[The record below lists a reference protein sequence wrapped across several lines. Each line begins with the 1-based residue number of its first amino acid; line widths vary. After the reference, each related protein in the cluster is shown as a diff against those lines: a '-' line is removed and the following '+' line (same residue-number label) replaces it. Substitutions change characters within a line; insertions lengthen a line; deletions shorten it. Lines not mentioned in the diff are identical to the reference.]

1 MIIELAAVVSAV
13 NTAAS
18 ALNKVASTTS
28 DIQQIS
34 GFLGSLG
41 SAQTDLNKIKA
52 SKTLSHADAL
62 THSLA
67 QKKINE
73 SMKEL
78 KEAFIY
84 SGNADL
90 WDEAMLA
97 VHNSKKS
104 REKELRR
111 LEAIKAKKN
120 KELQEILTAV
130 VMGLVVAPFVIG
142 LLILAIIKS

>member
-1 MIIELAAVVSAV
+1 
-13 NTAAS
+13 
-18 ALNKVASTTS
+18 
-28 DIQQIS
+28 
-34 GFLGSLG
+34 
-41 SAQTDLNKIKA
+41 
-52 SKTLSHADAL
+52 
-62 THSLA
+62 
-67 QKKINE
+67 
-73 SMKEL
+73 MKEL

-111 LEAIKAKKN
+111 LEAIKAKRN